1 LIDGKIFICYFM
13 NTLIEI
19 IKQRRSIRRFE
30 TKPVEPEKIDLLLQ
44 AALLSPSSKNT
55 RSWEFIVVDQP
66 DLLQALSV
74 CRDYGSSFVAN
85 APLVIVVALDPEK
98 NDAWVENG
106 AIASAFLQLQAE
118 ALGLGSCWI
127 QVARRPHNETLSAEE
142 YIRQILHIPDSLR
155 ILNMVAIGYKAQT
168 LPPHPINETLQVKI
182 HHNRF

>member
-1 LIDGKIFICYFM
+1 M

-127 QVARRPHNETLSAEE
+127 QVARRLHNETLSAEE